1 MSGILEALRGIGS
14 EIGGSLFGGGSGAS
28 SGGDPTP
35 SNDPYADLSPAQ
47 RRLLGIAAVQDAF
60 AALAGQRGGA
70 IQGVMPVTNLM
81 QQQQNQRRYQEAVN
95 RFAAGAEPTST
106 AAAATAAA
114 APAPNAAPA
123 RTPPQEDETNGPF
136 SRAVISRALDTL
148 GRAEARGPGV
158 VNSQGY
164 AGQYQL
170 GAPLAVD
177 AGVYR
182 PAAGEIGRRGEW
194 NGQWGGT
201 FNIPGFENVRTLRDF
216 LENPDA
222 QRRAAELAMQV
233 QAGRMT
239 SMGLPSAIGRNVAG
253 NEVTPE
259 ALLQGAWLGGPGGVQ
274 RLVERGEDARDVLGT
289 PVSRW
294 MGLRNTPAAGAAP
307 AGQPPQ
313 AQPVSAQGAPQ
324 GQQAGPPRRP
334 ITREERELL
343 ASLPPEIGWRILAER
358 ANPTRVGLQ
367 PVMVEETDA
376 NGQRVVV
383 PYFPTQTGE
392 LRRGQLPP
400 GARVAE
406 GIRTVDMGT
415 GTAIVGGRTGSQV
428 GVVPRETE
436 ARERQEQAGRAAGIA
451 QAAAPGVIDTTSRT
465 ISQINEVLNHSAFNT
480 ASGVLSPLQRVP
492 GTSAYDFGQRLE
504 QIKGQAFLEAYNS
517 LRGAGA
523 ITEREG
529 ATAQSAIARINSGL
543 APADLRKALDE
554 LRAIAERGRER
565 AAQAARGESQMPQ
578 APAQAPQQPQRLRY
592 NPATGRVE

>member
-1 MSGILEALRGIGS
+1 MSEFLSR
-14 EIGGSLFGGGSGAS
+14 LFGGGEPT
-28 SGGDPTP
+28 SGGDPVP
-35 SNDPYADLSPAQ
+35 DQSPYADLSPDQ
-47 RRLLGIAAVQDAF
+47 RRLLGIAAMQDAF

-70 IQGVMPVTNLM
+70 LQSVMPVTNML
-81 QQQQNQRRYQEAVN
+81 QQQQNQRRYQEAVS
-95 RFAAGAEPTST
+95 RFASGGEPTST
-106 AAAATAAA
+106 AAAAAAAGAA
-114 APAPNAAPA
+114 APSAAPVRA
-123 RTPPQEDETNGPF
+123 PASADETNGPF
-136 SRAVISRALDTL
+136 SRAAIGRALDVL

-158 VNSQGY
+158 INSQGY
-164 AGQYQL
+164 AGQYQI
-170 GAPLAVD
+170 GAPLAAD

-182 PAAGEIGRRGEW
+182 PAPGEISRRGEW

-239 SMGLPSAIGRNVAG
+239 SMGLPSAIGRNVGG

-274 RLVERGEDARDVLGT
+274 ALVERGEDRRDVLGT

-294 MGLRNTPAAGAAP
+294 MGLRGAQAQAQPTSAQAAPTQAQPAP
-307 AGQPPQ
+307 AGQPT
-313 AQPVSAQGAPQ
+313 SGAP
-324 GQQAGPPRRP
+324 PLRP
-334 ITREERELL
+334 ISAEERRLL

-367 PVMVEETDA
+367 PVMVEEPGP
-376 NGQRVVV
+376 NGERVVV

-415 GTAIVGGRTGSQV
+415 GTGILGGRTGTPM
-428 GVVPRETE
+428 GVVPRDT
-436 ARERQEQAGRAAGIA
+436 AGREREERVGQAQGIDIA
-451 QAAAPGVIDTTSRT
+451 KAPEIISTSNRS
-465 ISQINEVLNHSAFNT
+465 ISQINEVLNHPAFST
-480 ASGVLSPLQRVP
+480 ASGVLSPLQNIP
-492 GTSAYDFGQRLE
+492 GTSAYDFGRRLE
-504 QIKGQAFLEAYNS
+504 QLQGVAFLQAFDS

-523 ITEREG
+523 VSNREG
-529 ATAQSAIARINSGL
+529 EIAQAAIARIKAGL
-543 APADLRKALDE
+543 SPSDLRKALDE
-554 LRAIAERGRER
+554 LRMIAEAAKEKGLA
-565 AAQAARGESQMPQ
+565 AAQGRP
-578 APAQAPQQPQRLRY
+578 APALQEPSPQSQQPRLRY
-592 NPATGRVE
+592 NPATQRVE

>member
-1 MSGILEALRGIGS
+1 MSEFLSR
-14 EIGGSLFGGGSGAS
+14 LFGGGEPT
-28 SGGDPTP
+28 SGGDPVP
-35 SNDPYADLSPAQ
+35 DQSPYADLSPDQ
-47 RRLLGIAAVQDAF
+47 RRLLGIAAMQDAF

-70 IQGVMPVTNLM
+70 LQSVMPVTNML
-81 QQQQNQRRYQEAVN
+81 QQQQNQRRYQEAVS
-95 RFAAGAEPTST
+95 RFASGGEPTST
-106 AAAATAAA
+106 AAAATAAGAA
-114 APAPNAAPA
+114 APSAAPVRA
-123 RTPPQEDETNGPF
+123 PASADETNGPF
-136 SRAVISRALDTL
+136 SRAAIGRALDVL

-164 AGQYQL
+164 AGQYQI
-170 GAPLAVD
+170 GAPLAAD

-182 PAAGEIGRRGEW
+182 PAPGEISRRGEW

-239 SMGLPSAIGRNVAG
+239 SMGLPGAIGRNVGG

-274 RLVERGEDARDVLGT
+274 ALIERGEDRRDVLGT

-294 MGLRNTPAAGAAP
+294 MGLRGAQA
-307 AGQPPQ
+307 Q
-313 AQPVSAQGAPQ
+313 AQPTSAQAAPTQDQPAPARQPTSGAP
-324 GQQAGPPRRP
+324 PLRP
-334 ITREERELL
+334 ISAEERRLL

-367 PVMVEETDA
+367 PVMVEEPGP
-376 NGQRVVV
+376 NGERVVV

-406 GIRTVDMGT
+406 GIRTIDTGT
-415 GTAIVGGRTGSQV
+415 GTQIVGGRTGAQV
-428 GVVPRETE
+428 GVVPRQTVE
-436 ARERQEQAGRAAGIA
+436 REREEQVGRAAGIA
-451 QAAAPGVIDTTSRT
+451 QAAAPGVVDVTGRT
-465 ISQINEVLNHSAFNT
+465 IAQINEVIGHPSFST
-480 ASGVLSPLQRVP
+480 ATGVLSPLQQVP
-492 GTSAYDFGQRLE
+492 GTSAYDLGQRIE

-523 ITEREG
+523 ITEQEG
-529 ATAQSAIARINSGL
+529 RTAQAAIARINSGL

-565 AAQAARGESQMPQ
+565 ALQAAQGVPVQ
-578 APAQAPQQPQRLRY
+578 PAQAPSQPPQRLRY
-592 NPATGRVE
+592 NPQTGRIE

>member
-1 MSGILEALRGIGS
+1 MSEFLSR
-14 EIGGSLFGGGSGAS
+14 LFGGGEPT
-28 SGGDPTP
+28 SGGDPVP
-35 SNDPYADLSPAQ
+35 DQSPYADLSPDQ
-47 RRLLGIAAVQDAF
+47 RRLLGIAAMQDAF

-70 IQGVMPVTNLM
+70 LQSVMPVTNML
-81 QQQQNQRRYQEAVN
+81 QQQQNQRRYQEAVS
-95 RFAAGAEPTST
+95 RFASGGEPTST
-106 AAAATAAA
+106 AAAAAAAGAA
-114 APAPNAAPA
+114 APSAAPVRA
-123 RTPPQEDETNGPF
+123 PASADETNGPF
-136 SRAVISRALDTL
+136 SRAAIGRALDVL

-158 VNSQGY
+158 INSQGY
-164 AGQYQL
+164 AGQYQI
-170 GAPLAVD
+170 GAPLAAD

-182 PAAGEIGRRGEW
+182 PAPGEISRRGEW

-239 SMGLPSAIGRNVAG
+239 SMGLPGAIGRNVGG

-274 RLVERGEDARDVLGT
+274 ALVERGEDRRDVLGT

-294 MGLRNTPAAGAAP
+294 MGLRGAQAQAQPTSAQAAPTQAQPAP
-307 AGQPPQ
+307 AGQPT
-313 AQPVSAQGAPQ
+313 SGAPSL
-324 GQQAGPPRRP
+324 RP
-334 ITREERELL
+334 ISAEERRLL

-367 PVMVEETDA
+367 PVMVEEPGP
-376 NGQRVVV
+376 NGERVVV

-415 GTAIVGGRTGSQV
+415 GTGILGGRTGTPM
-428 GVVPRETE
+428 GVVPRDT
-436 ARERQEQAGRAAGIA
+436 AGREREERVGQAQGIDIA
-451 QAAAPGVIDTTSRT
+451 KAPEIISTSNRS
-465 ISQINEVLNHSAFNT
+465 ISQINEVLNHPAFST
-480 ASGVLSPLQRVP
+480 ASGVLSPLQNIP
-492 GTSAYDFGQRLE
+492 GTSAYDFGRRLE
-504 QIKGQAFLEAYNS
+504 QLQGVAFLQAFDS

-523 ITEREG
+523 VSNREG
-529 ATAQSAIARINSGL
+529 EIAQAAIARIKAGL
-543 APADLRKALDE
+543 SPSDLRKALDE
-554 LRAIAERGRER
+554 LRMIAEAAKEKGLA
-565 AAQAARGESQMPQ
+565 AAQGRP
-578 APAQAPQQPQRLRY
+578 APALQEPSPQSQQPRLRY
-592 NPATGRVE
+592 NPATQRVE

>member
-1 MSGILEALRGIGS
+1 MSEFLSR
-14 EIGGSLFGGGSGAS
+14 LFGGGEPT
-28 SGGDPTP
+28 SGGDPVP
-35 SNDPYADLSPAQ
+35 DQSPYADLSPDQ
-47 RRLLGIAAVQDAF
+47 RRLLGIAAMQDAF

-70 IQGVMPVTNLM
+70 LQSVMPVTNML
-81 QQQQNQRRYQEAVN
+81 QQQQNQRRYQEAVS
-95 RFAAGAEPTST
+95 RFASGGEPTST
-106 AAAATAAA
+106 AAAAAAAGAA
-114 APAPNAAPA
+114 APSAAPVRA
-123 RTPPQEDETNGPF
+123 PASADETNGPF
-136 SRAVISRALDTL
+136 SRAAIGRALDVL

-164 AGQYQL
+164 AGQYQI
-170 GAPLAVD
+170 GAPLAAD

-182 PAAGEIGRRGEW
+182 PAPGEISRRGEW

-239 SMGLPSAIGRNVAG
+239 SMGLPGAIGRNVGG

-274 RLVERGEDARDVLGT
+274 ALVERGEDRRDVLGT

-294 MGLRNTPAAGAAP
+294 MGLRGAQAQAQPTSAQAAPTQAQPAP
-307 AGQPPQ
+307 AGQPT
-313 AQPVSAQGAPQ
+313 SGAPSL
-324 GQQAGPPRRP
+324 RP
-334 ITREERELL
+334 ISAEERRLL

-367 PVMVEETDA
+367 PVMVEEPGP
-376 NGQRVVV
+376 NGERVVV

-415 GTAIVGGRTGSQV
+415 GTGILGGRTGTPM
-428 GVVPRETE
+428 GVVPRDT
-436 ARERQEQAGRAAGIA
+436 AGREREERVGQAQGIDIA
-451 QAAAPGVIDTTSRT
+451 KAPEIISTSNRS
-465 ISQINEVLNHSAFNT
+465 ISQINEVLNHPAFST
-480 ASGVLSPLQRVP
+480 ASGVLSPLQNIP
-492 GTSAYDFGQRLE
+492 GTSAYDFGRRLE
-504 QIKGQAFLEAYNS
+504 QLQGVAFLQAFDS

-523 ITEREG
+523 VSNREG
-529 ATAQSAIARINSGL
+529 EIAQAAIARIKAGL
-543 APADLRKALDE
+543 SPSDLRKALDE
-554 LRAIAERGRER
+554 LRMIAEAAKEKGLA
-565 AAQAARGESQMPQ
+565 AAQGRP
-578 APAQAPQQPQRLRY
+578 APALQEPSPQSQQPRLRY
-592 NPATGRVE
+592 NPATQRVE

>member
-1 MSGILEALRGIGS
+1 MSEFLSR
-14 EIGGSLFGGGSGAS
+14 LFGGGEPT
-28 SGGDPTP
+28 SGGDPVP
-35 SNDPYADLSPAQ
+35 DQSPYADLSPDQ
-47 RRLLGIAAVQDAF
+47 RRLLGIAAMQDAF

-70 IQGVMPVTNLM
+70 LQSVMPVTNML
-81 QQQQNQRRYQEAVN
+81 QQQQNQRRYQEAVS
-95 RFAAGAEPTST
+95 RFASGGEPTST
-106 AAAATAAA
+106 AAAAAAAGAA
-114 APAPNAAPA
+114 APSAAPVRA
-123 RTPPQEDETNGPF
+123 PASADETNGPF
-136 SRAVISRALDTL
+136 SRAAIGRALDVL

-164 AGQYQL
+164 AGQYQI
-170 GAPLAVD
+170 GAPLAAD

-182 PAAGEIGRRGEW
+182 PAPGEISRRGEW

-239 SMGLPSAIGRNVAG
+239 SMGLPGAIGRNVGG

-274 RLVERGEDARDVLGT
+274 ALIERGEDRRDVLGT

-294 MGLRNTPAAGAAP
+294 MGLRGAQAQAQPTSAQAAPTQAQPAP
-307 AGQPPQ
+307 AGQPT
-313 AQPVSAQGAPQ
+313 SGAPSL
-324 GQQAGPPRRP
+324 RP
-334 ITREERELL
+334 ISAEERRLL

-367 PVMVEETDA
+367 PVMVEEPGP
-376 NGQRVVV
+376 NGERVVV

-415 GTAIVGGRTGSQV
+415 GTGILGGRTGTPM
-428 GVVPRETE
+428 GVVPRDT
-436 ARERQEQAGRAAGIA
+436 AGREREERVGQAQGIDIA
-451 QAAAPGVIDTTSRT
+451 KAPEIISTSNRS
-465 ISQINEVLNHSAFNT
+465 ISQINEVLNHPAFST
-480 ASGVLSPLQRVP
+480 ASGVLSPLQNIP
-492 GTSAYDFGQRLE
+492 GTSAYDFGRRLE
-504 QIKGQAFLEAYNS
+504 QLQGVAFLQAFDS

-523 ITEREG
+523 VSNREG
-529 ATAQSAIARINSGL
+529 EIAQAAIARIKAGL
-543 APADLRKALDE
+543 SPSDLRKALDE
-554 LRAIAERGRER
+554 LRMIAEAAKEKGLA
-565 AAQAARGESQMPQ
+565 AAQGRP
-578 APAQAPQQPQRLRY
+578 APALQEPSPQSQQPRLRY
-592 NPATGRVE
+592 NPATQRVE

>member
-1 MSGILEALRGIGS
+1 MSEFLSR
-14 EIGGSLFGGGSGAS
+14 LFGGGEPT
-28 SGGDPTP
+28 SGGDPVP
-35 SNDPYADLSPAQ
+35 DQSPYADLSPDQ
-47 RRLLGIAAVQDAF
+47 RRLLGIAAMQDAF

-70 IQGVMPVTNLM
+70 LQSVMPVTNML
-81 QQQQNQRRYQEAVN
+81 QQQQNQRRYQEAVS
-95 RFAAGAEPTST
+95 RFASGGEPTST
-106 AAAATAAA
+106 AAAAAAAGAA
-114 APAPNAAPA
+114 APSAAPVRA
-123 RTPPQEDETNGPF
+123 PASAEETNGPF
-136 SRAVISRALDTL
+136 SRAAIGRALDVL

-164 AGQYQL
+164 AGQYQI
-170 GAPLAVD
+170 GAPLAAD

-182 PAAGEIGRRGEW
+182 PAPGEISRRGEW

-239 SMGLPSAIGRNVAG
+239 SMGLPGAIGRNVGG

-274 RLVERGEDARDVLGT
+274 ALIERGEDRRDVLGT

-294 MGLRNTPAAGAAP
+294 MGLRGAQAQAQPTSAQAAPTQAQPAP
-307 AGQPPQ
+307 AGQPT
-313 AQPVSAQGAPQ
+313 SGAP
-324 GQQAGPPRRP
+324 PLRP
-334 ITREERELL
+334 ISAEERRLL

-367 PVMVEETDA
+367 PVMVEEPGP
-376 NGQRVVV
+376 NGERVVV

-406 GIRTVDMGT
+406 GIRTIDTGT
-415 GTAIVGGRTGSQV
+415 GTQIVGGRTGAQM

-436 ARERQEQAGRAAGIA
+436 QRERQEQVGRAAGIA
-451 QAAAPGVIDTTSRT
+451 QAAAPGVIDATDRT
-465 ISQINEVLNHSAFNT
+465 ISQINAVVNHSAFST
-480 ASGVLSPLQRVP
+480 STGLLSPLQRVP
-492 GTSAYDFGQRLE
+492 GTSAYDFGRRLD
-504 QIKGQAFLEAYNS
+504 QIKGAAFLEAYNS

-523 ITEREG
+523 ITEQEG
-529 ATAQSAIARINSGL
+529 RVATSAIARIESGL

-554 LRAIAERGRER
+554 LRSIAERARER
-565 AAQAARGESQMPQ
+565 AFDAARGVSPTPQ
-578 APAQAPQQPQRLRY
+578 APAQAPQQQQRLRY
-592 NPATGRVE
+592 NPATQRVE

>member
-1 MSGILEALRGIGS
+1 MSEFLSR
-14 EIGGSLFGGGSGAS
+14 LFGGGEPT
-28 SGGDPTP
+28 SGGDPVP
-35 SNDPYADLSPAQ
+35 DQSPYADLSPDQ
-47 RRLLGIAAVQDAF
+47 RRLLGIAAMQDAF

-70 IQGVMPVTNLM
+70 LQSVMPVTNML
-81 QQQQNQRRYQEAVN
+81 QQQQNQRRYQEAVS
-95 RFAAGAEPTST
+95 RFASGGEPTST
-106 AAAATAAA
+106 AAAAAAAGAA
-114 APAPNAAPA
+114 APSAAPVRA
-123 RTPPQEDETNGPF
+123 PASADETNGPF
-136 SRAVISRALDTL
+136 SRAAIGRALDVL

-164 AGQYQL
+164 AGQYQI
-170 GAPLAVD
+170 GAPLAAD

-182 PAAGEIGRRGEW
+182 PAPGEISRRGEW

-239 SMGLPSAIGRNVAG
+239 SMGLPSAIGRNVGG

-274 RLVERGEDARDVLGT
+274 ALVERGEDRRDVLGT

-294 MGLRNTPAAGAAP
+294 MGLRGAQAQAQPTSAQAAPTQAQPAP
-307 AGQPPQ
+307 AGQPT
-313 AQPVSAQGAPQ
+313 SGAPSL
-324 GQQAGPPRRP
+324 RP
-334 ITREERELL
+334 ISAEERRLL

-367 PVMVEETDA
+367 PVMVEEPGP
-376 NGQRVVV
+376 NGERVVV

-415 GTAIVGGRTGSQV
+415 GTGILGGRTGTPM
-428 GVVPRETE
+428 GVVPRDT
-436 ARERQEQAGRAAGIA
+436 AGREREERVGQAQGIDIA
-451 QAAAPGVIDTTSRT
+451 KAPEIISTSNRS
-465 ISQINEVLNHSAFNT
+465 ISQINEVLNHPAFST
-480 ASGVLSPLQRVP
+480 ASGVLSPLQNIP
-492 GTSAYDFGQRLE
+492 GTSAYDFGRRLE
-504 QIKGQAFLEAYNS
+504 QLQGVAFLQAFDS

-523 ITEREG
+523 VSNREG
-529 ATAQSAIARINSGL
+529 EIAQAAIARIKAGL
-543 APADLRKALDE
+543 SPSDLRKALDE
-554 LRAIAERGRER
+554 LRMIAEAAKEKGLA
-565 AAQAARGESQMPQ
+565 AAQGRP
-578 APAQAPQQPQRLRY
+578 APALQEPSPQSQQPRLRY
-592 NPATGRVE
+592 NPATQRVE

>member
-1 MSGILEALRGIGS
+1 M
-14 EIGGSLFGGGSGAS
+14 
-28 SGGDPTP
+28 
-35 SNDPYADLSPAQ
+35 
-47 RRLLGIAAVQDAF
+47 QDAF

-70 IQGVMPVTNLM
+70 LQSVMPVTNML
-81 QQQQNQRRYQEAVN
+81 QQQQNQRRYQEAVS
-95 RFAAGAEPTST
+95 RFASGGEPTST
-106 AAAATAAA
+106 AAAAAAAGAA
-114 APAPNAAPA
+114 APSAAPVRA
-123 RTPPQEDETNGPF
+123 PASADETNGPF
-136 SRAVISRALDTL
+136 SRAAIGRALDVL

-164 AGQYQL
+164 AGQYQI
-170 GAPLAVD
+170 GAPLAAD

-182 PAAGEIGRRGEW
+182 PAPGEISRRGEW

-239 SMGLPSAIGRNVAG
+239 SMGLPGAIGRNVGG

-274 RLVERGEDARDVLGT
+274 ALVERGEDRRDVLGT

-294 MGLRNTPAAGAAP
+294 MGLRGAQAQAQPTSAQAAPTQAQPAP
-307 AGQPPQ
+307 AGQPT
-313 AQPVSAQGAPQ
+313 SGAPSL
-324 GQQAGPPRRP
+324 RP
-334 ITREERELL
+334 ISAEERRLL

-367 PVMVEETDA
+367 PVMVEEPGP
-376 NGQRVVV
+376 NGERVVV

-415 GTAIVGGRTGSQV
+415 GTGILGGRTGTPM
-428 GVVPRETE
+428 GVVPRDT
-436 ARERQEQAGRAAGIA
+436 AGREREERVGQAQGIDIA
-451 QAAAPGVIDTTSRT
+451 KAPEIISTSNRS
-465 ISQINEVLNHSAFNT
+465 ISQINEVLNHPAFST
-480 ASGVLSPLQRVP
+480 ASGVLSPLQNIP
-492 GTSAYDFGQRLE
+492 GTSAYDFGRRLE
-504 QIKGQAFLEAYNS
+504 QLQGVAFLQAFDS

-523 ITEREG
+523 VSNREG
-529 ATAQSAIARINSGL
+529 EIAQAAIARIKAGL
-543 APADLRKALDE
+543 SPSDLRKALDE
-554 LRAIAERGRER
+554 LRMIAEAAKEKGLA
-565 AAQAARGESQMPQ
+565 AAQGRP
-578 APAQAPQQPQRLRY
+578 APALQEPSPQSQQPRLRY
-592 NPATGRVE
+592 NPATQRVE